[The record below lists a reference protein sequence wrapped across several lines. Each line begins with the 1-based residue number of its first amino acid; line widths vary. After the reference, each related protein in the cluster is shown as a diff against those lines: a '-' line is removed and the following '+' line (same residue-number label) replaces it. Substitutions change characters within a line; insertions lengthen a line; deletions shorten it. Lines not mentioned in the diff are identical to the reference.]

1 MLVCI
6 YPKYSSVE
14 KTSFHVLYLALCLE
28 ASRDFGAGKQSGFRE
43 RERKVGVP
51 GGTGL
56 CVWMSESFS
65 GISVLWFWKET
76 ETVSHLSLSPLCEIC
91 LIWGL
96 HCFPGCEMEGHWSL
110 QEWAV
115 WVCPQGRL
123 FFECSMCKPVS
134 YDRERT
140 QAVVNG
146 RNGQKT
152 VPTSDF
158 LFISLPPL

>member
-65 GISVLWFWKET
+65 G
-76 ETVSHLSLSPLCEIC
+76 PLCEIC

-152 VPTSDF
+152 VPTSDL